1 MSHSK
6 KTPTKIIDAG
16 PPRHARRFR
25 QIRLEVAAEAA
36 RIIATEGQ
44 HNYHAAKKK
53 AADRI
58 GTSERLALP
67 SNSEVEEALRRYQGL
82 YGGTA
87 HVENLERLRGI
98 AIDAMYYLER
108 YNPRLVG
115 PVLDGTAN
123 EHSRVT
129 LHIFSDSIES
139 VILHFLENG
148 TPFSQEQRQIRWYD
162 GGHRTVPLVVFERQD
177 SVIELMVFDEV
188 HLRQAPPS
196 PIDGRPQRR
205 ATLADVE
212 CLLSEAVLPALL
224 AEPAAPTA

>member
-1 MSHSK
+1 
-6 KTPTKIIDAG
+6 
-16 PPRHARRFR
+16 
-25 QIRLEVAAEAA
+25 VAAEAA

-82 YGGTA
+82 YGGSA
-87 HVENLERLRGI
+87 HVKNLERLRGI
-98 AIDAMYYLER
+98 AVDAMYYLEM

-123 EHSRVT
+123 EHSRIT
-129 LHIFSDSIES
+129 LHVFSDSIES
-139 VILHFLENG
+139 VIFHFLESS
-148 TPFSQEQRQIRWYD
+148 TPFSQEQRQIRWFS
-162 GGHRTVPLVVFERQD
+162 GEHRTVPMVVFELQD
-177 SVIELMVFDEV
+177 AAIELMVFDEV

-196 PIDGRPQRR
+196 PIDGKPQRR
-205 ATLADVE
+205 ANLTDAE
-212 CLLSEAVLPALL
+212 CLLTEVVSPALL
-224 AEPAAPTA
+224 AEPTA

>member
-6 KTPTKIIDAG
+6 KIPTKAIDG
-16 PPRHARRFR
+16 GLPRHSRRLR

-44 HNYHAAKKK
+44 HNYHAAKRK

-67 SNSEVEEALRRYQGL
+67 SNSEVEDALRRYQGL
-82 YGGTA
+82 YGGSA
-87 HVENLERLRGI
+87 HVENLERLRGM
-98 AIDAMYYLER
+98 AVDAMYHLQDFH
-108 YNPRLVG
+108 PRLVG

-129 LHIFSDSIES
+129 LHVFSDSIES

-148 TPFSQEQRQIRWYD
+148 IPFSQEQRQIRWFNGD
-162 GGHRTVPLVVFERQD
+162 HRTLPLIVFERED
-177 SVIELMVFDEV
+177 AVIELMIFDEV
-188 HLRQAPPS
+188 HMRQAPPS
-196 PIDGRPQRR
+196 PIDGKPQRR
-205 ATLADVE
+205 ATLSDVE
-212 CLLSEAVLPALL
+212 CLLTEAVTLIIQSPAG
-224 AEPAAPTA
+224 

>member
-6 KTPTKIIDAG
+6 KTPTKIIEG
-16 PPRHARRFR
+16 GLPRHPRRFR
-25 QIRLEVAAEAA
+25 QIRLEIAAEAA

-44 HNYHAAKKK
+44 PNYHAAKKK
-53 AADRI
+53 AAERI
-58 GTSERLALP
+58 GTTDRLALP
-67 SNSEVEEALRRYQGL
+67 SNCEVEDALRRYQGL
-82 YGGTA
+82 YGGAA

-98 AIDAMYYLER
+98 AVDAMYYLEK

-129 LHIFSDSIES
+129 LHLFSDSIES

-148 TPFSQEQRQIRWYD
+148 TAFSQEQRQIRWYD
-162 GGHRTVPLVVFERQD
+162 GGHRTVPLVVLERQD
-177 SVIELMVFDEV
+177 SVIELMIFDEV

-196 PIDGRPQRR
+196 PINGKPQRR
-205 ATLADVE
+205 ATLADAE
-212 CLLSEAVLPALL
+212 CLLAEAMI
-224 AEPAAPTA
+224 AEPAIPTG

>member
-6 KTPTKIIDAG
+6 KTPTKITEG
-16 PPRHARRFR
+16 GLPRHTRRFR

-44 HNYHAAKKK
+44 PNYHAAKKK

-58 GTSERLALP
+58 GTTERLALP
-67 SNSEVEEALRRYQGL
+67 SNSEVEDALRCYQGL
-82 YGGTA
+82 YGGAA
-87 HVENLERLRGI
+87 HVENLERLRGV
-98 AIDAMYYLER
+98 AVDAMYYLEK
-108 YNPRLVG
+108 YHPRLVG

-129 LHIFSDSIES
+129 LHLFSDSIES
-139 VILHFLENG
+139 VILHFLESG
-148 TPFSQEQRQIRWYD
+148 TAFSQEQRQIRWYD

-177 SVIELMVFDEV
+177 SVIELMIFDEV

-196 PIDGRPQRR
+196 PINGKPQRR
-205 ATLADVE
+205 ATLTDAE
-212 CLLSEAVLPALL
+212 CLLAEAML
-224 AEPAAPTA
+224 AEPAIPTG